1 MTVYVIRRVLFMV
14 PTMLVVSMFVFFLIQ
29 LPPGDFLTTYMAN
42 LEAQG
47 QDTEALQD
55 NIEHLRVKY
64 GTEQPFYL
72 RYLRWIAGVAQGDLG
87 DSFIYFGVSVSSL
100 IMERLGG
107 TLLITFVTLIFSWV
121 VAIPIGIYSATHQ
134 YSILDHIF
142 TFIAFIGRSIP
153 TFFLALLLMT
163 MIALAFGGSIGGLQ
177 SEEYLD
183 APWSVGKFIDLL
195 GHLWVPM
202 VIIGMSRTAAM
213 MRVMRGNLL
222 DILNVQ
228 YVQTARA
235 KGLPERVVIYK
246 HAVRNALHP
255 LVMMLGMQI
264 PLLISGA
271 LIVSVVLSLP
281 TVGPLLLEALVAQD
295 MYLAGAILLIQVS
308 LLLIGNLAAD
318 ILLAWVDPR
327 IQFH

>member
-1 MTVYVIRRVLFMV
+1 
-14 PTMLVVSMFVFFLIQ
+14 
-29 LPPGDFLTTYMAN
+29 
-42 LEAQG
+42 
-47 QDTEALQD
+47 
-55 NIEHLRVKY
+55 
-64 GTEQPFYL
+64 
-72 RYLRWIAGVAQGDLG
+72 
-87 DSFIYFGVSVSSL
+87 
-100 IMERLGG
+100 
-107 TLLITFVTLIFSWV
+107 
-121 VAIPIGIYSATHQ
+121 
-134 YSILDHIF
+134 
-142 TFIAFIGRSIP
+142 
-153 TFFLALLLMT
+153 

-308 LLLIGNLAAD
+308 LLLIGNLVAD

>member
-1 MTVYVIRRVLFMV
+1 ML

-29 LPPGDFLTTYMAN
+29 LPPGDFLTTYIAN

-47 QDTEALQD
+47 QDTESLQENVAALR
-55 NIEHLRVKY
+55 LKY
-64 GTEQPFYL
+64 GMNQPFHL
-72 RYLRWIAGVAQGDLG
+72 RYLRWLGGVVRGDLG
-87 DSFIYFGVSVSSL
+87 DSFLYFGIPVIDLV
-100 IMERLGG
+100 MDRLGG
-107 TLLITFVTLIFSWV
+107 TLLITFVTLIFSWA

-134 YSILDHIF
+134 YSPLDHLF

-163 MIALAFGGSIGGLQ
+163 MVALTFGGSIGGLQ
-177 SEEYLD
+177 SAQYIN
-183 APWSVGKFIDLL
+183 APRSLGKFVDLL
-195 GHLWVPM
+195 AHLWIPI
-202 VIIGMSRTAAM
+202 VIIGMARTAAM

-235 KGLPERVVIYK
+235 KGLSERVVIYK

-271 LIVSVVLSLP
+271 MIVSVVLSLP
-281 TVGPLLLEALVAQD
+281 TIGPLLLDALTSQD
-295 MYLAGAILLIQVS
+295 MYLAGAILLVQVS
-308 LLLIGNLAAD
+308 LLLVGNLLAD

>member
-1 MTVYVIRRVLFMV
+1 MPISMTTTL
-14 PTMLVVSMFVFFLIQ
+14 TM
-29 LPPGDFLTTYMAN
+29 PHHT
-42 LEAQG
+42 
-47 QDTEALQD
+47 
-55 NIEHLRVKY
+55 
-64 GTEQPFYL
+64 
-72 RYLRWIAGVAQGDLG
+72 
-87 DSFIYFGVSVSSL
+87 
-100 IMERLGG
+100 
-107 TLLITFVTLIFSWV
+107 
-121 VAIPIGIYSATHQ
+121 
-134 YSILDHIF
+134 
-142 TFIAFIGRSIP
+142 
-153 TFFLALLLMT
+153 
-163 MIALAFGGSIGGLQ
+163 GL
-177 SEEYLD
+177 Y
-183 APWSVGKFIDLL
+183 P
-195 GHLWVPM
+195 
-202 VIIGMSRTAAM
+202 

-308 LLLIGNLAAD
+308 LLLIGNLVAD